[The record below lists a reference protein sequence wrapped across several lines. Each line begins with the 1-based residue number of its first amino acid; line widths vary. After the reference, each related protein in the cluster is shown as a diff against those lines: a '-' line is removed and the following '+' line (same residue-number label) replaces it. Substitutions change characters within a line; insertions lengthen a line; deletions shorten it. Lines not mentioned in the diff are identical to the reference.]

1 MSSDK
6 KALPSE
12 RIKDIADGYV
22 ANYPEAIMIF
32 LDEQAELLDTHTE
45 NETKAH
51 KPNTCAC
58 PCHNVQSRLYSL

>member
-32 LDEQAELLDTHTE
+32 LDEQAELLEAHTE

-51 KPNTCAC
+51 KPNNCTC
-58 PCHNVQSRLYSL
+58 PCHNI